1 MTSVLL
7 TGGPVLHRGDEV
19 EKEEV
24 LLTPRMFSVPDIE
37 LLHGSP
43 RPDRIHLGER
53 LRVGIGSSPVR
64 DRCTSV
70 YIIRLNKSTVSSPR
84 LFKQF

>member
-43 RPDRIHLGER
+43 RPDRILA
-53 LRVGIGSSPVR
+53 R
-64 DRCTSV
+64 D
-70 YIIRLNKSTVSSPR
+70 
-84 LFKQF
+84 